1 MSYNNKKS
9 NIIQKAIEN
18 TIQYEN
24 VNLKSSMGIWS
35 SFKTNFYNKKNTITY
50 NIVNRGTY
58 FDFFSFNYV
67 NIFNSSFYLK
77 NDEGKKKF
85 NEKIDRILYFS
96 YRKNYPIQINYK
108 NKSEYTSDCGWGCMI
123 RSSQMLLARAIY
135 KILKK
140 TNTPERAFKLT
151 LYYFF
156 EYPINESSLPFCL
169 SHYYNK
175 LKNELN
181 LNEQINKKIF
191 SPFSIKNICSIGE
204 IYGKTCGEW
213 FSDVNLPHI
222 FDIIN
227 LNMNVIPNLKVINF
241 TSCVLLKNLI
251 EKCFKIP
258 NSIITV
264 GNNNLEYINFN
275 DEQYILENSGLIFI
289 SVRLGIYNISEEY
302 YFAMKKLYSCKEFLG
317 FVGGKNNAAS
327 YFIGFNEKNMIY
339 LDPHYS
345 QDSIVPPIDD
355 NNIKSYSVTNLY
367 QIPFENLQP
376 AFTMGFLF
384 TNILEFNDM
393 INFFIEHNKLKFSC
407 FSFQIDNY
415 SLKINS
421 SFINNSS
428 MNRNDF

>member
-35 SFKTNFYNKKNTITY
+35 SFKTNFFNAKNTITY

-123 RSSQMLLARAIY
+123 RSSQMLFARAIY
-135 KILKK
+135 KIFKK
-140 TNTPERAFKLT
+140 TKSIEDSLKST
-151 LYYFF
+151 LYYFLDNPLN
-156 EYPINESSLPFCL
+156 ENELPIYLND
-169 SHYYNK
+169 YYQK
-175 LKNELN
+175 IKSELN
-181 LNEQINKKIF
+181 LNSQIKKKIF